1 MSIGDWLEERAGFKK
16 YLKYKLNLLI
26 PDHVTFFY
34 CFGGIS
40 LTIIILQLLTGISM
54 LFFYIPKPEDAF
66 NSILRLSNEIP
77 LGWLMRNMHR
87 WGATILI
94 ATLITHMANV
104 FYHRAFQR
112 PRELNWLSGFTM
124 LFVIML
130 FSITGSILPW
140 NWRAYWLLTIWV
152 DYIGTWPVV
161 GEALKLPI
169 LKYFTVGRSFVIH
182 ILLLPIVSVI
192 LLTFH
197 FKMVK
202 RHGIS
207 GPF

>member
-1 MSIGDWLEERAGFKK
+1 MSLGEWLDERTGIKR
-16 YLKYKLNLLI
+16 YLKYKRELLI

-40 LTIIILQLLTGISM
+40 LTILLLQLLTGIFM
-54 LFFYIPKPEDAF
+54 TFFYVPKPEEAF
-66 NSILRLSNEIP
+66 NSILKMSNEVP

-94 ATLITHMANV
+94 ATVITHMFNV
-104 FYHRAFQR
+104 FYHKAFQK
-112 PRELNWLSGFTM
+112 PREFNWLSGFTM
-124 LFVIML
+124 FLIVLL

-140 NWRAYWLLTIWV
+140 NWRSYWVLVIWT
-152 DYIGTWPVV
+152 DYFASWPLIG
-161 GEALKLPI
+161 EHLAAPI
-169 LKYFTVGRSFVIH
+169 LEYFSVGRSFIIH
-182 ILLLPIVSVI
+182 ILLLPVI
-192 LLTFH
+192 SAVFLTFH

-207 GPF
+207 GPL